1 MRRLLPLPILL
12 LAIALAGAA
21 EPAEKEPPRSPE
33 RIALDKLHQA
43 IRENNS
49 KGAQQAYEQIV
60 EALTYLD
67 RREFATDE
75 AIDAAWRRFGC

>member
-1 MRRLLPLPILL
+1 VTELLSLVVNAATRLSDERQDEVARAMLL
-12 LAIALAGAA
+12 LLDIEAGDDAV
-21 EPAEKEPPRSPE
+21 EPADR
-33 RIALDKLHQA
+33 AAVD
-43 IRENNS
+43 
-49 KGAQQAYEQIV
+49 